1 MDLLPSPEQEEIVA
15 SIARFLS
22 AEVPPTKVRAQLS
35 EPSSVDPKLWSAVA
49 GLGWFGLGLAEDAGG
64 VGYGLPEEALLFREI
79 GRHLAPGPFLATLL
93 GARVAAV
100 AGHDA
105 RASILAGSRV
115 VALAEL
121 HGGRCTP
128 DDVSGPV
135 TVHDGVDAD
144 LAVVVTPTGAAL
156 VEPAGLAD
164 LQPSPSIDP
173 GTRLATGRADGLRP
187 LAFVEAAVDPIFARG
202 TVLASAEL
210 TGLAEAA
217 RDQGAEHART
227 REQFGRPIGVHQAV
241 KHACTDMAVRAEAA
255 VCQTFLA
262 AVAVGD
268 DLADGAFQAA
278 SAKVV
283 AGDAALRNARANIQI
298 HGGMGFTW
306 EHDAHLLLKRAHVLG
321 QVLGDRRHH
330 LRDLLSRPPVQ

>member
-1 MDLLPSPEQEEIVA
+1 MDLLPSPEQEAIVA

-49 GLGWFGLGLAEDAGG
+49 GLGWFGLGLTDAAGG

-79 GRHLAPGPFLATLL
+79 GRHLAPGPFLATVL
-93 GARVAAV
+93 GARVATI

-105 RASILAGSRV
+105 APGILDGSRV
-115 VALAEL
+115 VGLAEL
-121 HGGRCTP
+121 HGGTCAA
-128 DDVSGPV
+128 DQVSGPL
-135 TVHDGVDAD
+135 TLHDGVDAD
-144 LAVVVTPTGAAL
+144 LAVVVTPVGAAL
-156 VEPAGLAD
+156 VDPAGVTD
-164 LQPSPSIDP
+164 LEPSASIDP
-173 GTRLATGRADGLRP
+173 GTRLATGRAERLRP
-187 LAFVEAAVDPIFARG
+187 LAFVGAAADPVFARG
-202 TVLASAEL
+202 AVLASATL

-217 RDQGAEHART
+217 RDQAAEHART

-255 VCQTFLA
+255 VCLTYLA
-262 AVAVGD
+262 AVAVEDGRD
-268 DLADGAFQAA
+268 DAGFQAA

-283 AGDAALRNARANIQI
+283 TGDAAVRNARANIQI

-306 EHDAHLLLKRAHVLG
+306 EHDAHLLLKRAHVLS

-330 LRDLLSRPPVQ
+330 LRDLLSRPAAQ